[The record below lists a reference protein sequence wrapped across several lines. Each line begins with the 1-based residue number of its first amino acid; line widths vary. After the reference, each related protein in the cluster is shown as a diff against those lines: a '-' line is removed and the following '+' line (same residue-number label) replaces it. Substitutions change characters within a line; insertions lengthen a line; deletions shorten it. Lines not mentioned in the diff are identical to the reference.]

1 MRPLAV
7 FAVVCGALASLA
19 WAQVATPPT
28 YSIAGDTATFWRG
41 ATEADWAQLDRH
53 PEIKRIVLPT
63 PPDVGPPW
71 TITPQMFAHVA
82 QCPNLEEIYVGPPV
96 SNFSDDALRSLAGL
110 KKLRVLH
117 LFGPLVSDA
126 GIAHLASLKSLEEL
140 RLDFNDRIGD
150 ASVAA
155 LENLT
160 NLEALYFYRAR
171 LTDAGVA
178 RLRRLTR
185 LETLTLGYAQVGDKA
200 MDTIAGFRNLQS
212 LDLQH
217 TRITDEGLAQLRPLT
232 SLRWIGL
239 NSTRVTSRGIANLA
253 DAAGMTHIE
262 ADDTQIGDEGLA
274 AMRRMTGMSSL
285 YIANT
290 KVTEAG
296 LRAALPAFPELA
308 WLRINGLPVTDAIVP
323 TLLELKKLKNIEMN
337 QTRITA
343 AGEAR
348 LKAAGIA
355 RVNVQ

>member
-1 MRPLAV
+1 MGHLLP
-7 FAVVCGALASLA
+7 FAVTCGALASFA
-19 WAQVATPPT
+19 WAQVATPAA

-53 PEIKRIVLPT
+53 PEIRTIVLPR
-63 PPDVGPPW
+63 PPNVGPPW

-82 QCPNLEEIYVGPPV
+82 QCPNLEELYVLPPV

-110 KKLRVLH
+110 KKLRRLH

-126 GIAHLASLKSLEEL
+126 GIAHLSSLTSLEEL
-140 RLDFNDRIGD
+140 RLDYNDRIGD
-150 ASVAA
+150 ASAAA
-155 LENLT
+155 LEGLT
-160 NLEALYFYRAR
+160 NLEALYFYSAR

-185 LETLTLGYAQVGDKA
+185 LETLTLGYAQVGDTA
-200 MDTIAGFRNLQS
+200 METIAGFKSLQL

-217 TRITDEGLAQLRPLT
+217 TRITDEGLAHLRPLT

-239 NSTRVTSRGIANLA
+239 TSTRVTSRGIADLA
-253 DAAGMTHIE
+253 DATGMTHIE

-274 AMRRMTGMSSL
+274 AMRRMTGLSFL

-296 LRAALPAFPELA
+296 LRAALPAFPELT
-308 WLRINGLPVTDAIVP
+308 WLRINGLPATDTVVP
-323 TLLELKKLKNIEMN
+323 TLLALKKLKHIEMN
-337 QTRITA
+337 QTRISA